1 MWEVLLDSLLDT
13 LKVVPILYLVYL
25 LVCYVG
31 HNSNNKYAK
40 LMNKTKRYGPMI
52 GGAVGCIPQCG
63 FSIVMSDL
71 YSKKA
76 VTIGTLIAVMLAT
89 SDEAI
94 PLMLSNPDHIVEM
107 LILIA
112 IKIVIAVVFGYLFDL
127 IFLIVGK
134 KQEIDTQVF
143 EKTHNHDCELTSCSH
158 KHIIHNHTHSK
169 EHEHH
174 KEEHIDKSESLEKHR
189 RGDCVDNI
197 FLDALLHT
205 LQITIFLF
213 VVTFVIGLIVEKAGM
228 ENLTNIFT
236 NNKFVQPFIAALIG
250 LFPSCA
256 SSVFL
261 VEFYMAGGI
270 TFGAMLAGLCAGS
283 GIGLVVLF
291 TKNKKHIWT
300 NIIIL
305 ASLYLIGSIVGV
317 ICALFV

>member
-1 MWEVLLDSLLDT
+1 
-13 LKVVPILYLVYL
+13 
-25 LVCYVG
+25 
-31 HNSNNKYAK
+31 
-40 LMNKTKRYGPMI
+40 MNKTKRYGPMI

-112 IKIVIAVVFGYLFDL
+112 IKIVIAVIFGYLFDL

-143 EKTHNHDCELTSCSH
+143 EKTHNHDCELTACSH

-174 KEEHIDKSESLEKHR
+174 KEEHIDKSESSEKYR

-250 LFPSCA
+250 LIPSCA

-261 VEFYMAGGI
+261 VDFYMAGGI

-291 TKNKKHIWT
+291 TKNK
-300 NIIIL
+300 
-305 ASLYLIGSIVGV
+305 
-317 ICALFV
+317 